1 MTENLSYDQIAEF
14 KQTFNYYDED
24 GGGNLS
30 LNELISKMKPLGSDD
45 SKSKLGDMMQMMQ
58 NVNSEKITF
67 PEFIYM
73 MGSTIKDD
81 DIEKELELAFV
92 EIVKK
97 GRDVPIEKNTLRRT
111 FTNLGEKVTD
121 EELNRVLE
129 AFDVDPES
137 PEQLHFDE
145 FVACMR
151 K

>member
-24 GGGNLS
+24 EGGCLS

-58 NVNSEKITF
+58 NINSEKITF
-67 PEFIYM
+67 PEFIFM

-97 GRDVPIEKNTLRRT
+97 GRNVPIEKNTLRRT

>member
-24 GGGNLS
+24 GGGSLS

-81 DIEKELELAFV
+81 DIEKELELAYI

>member
-24 GGGNLS
+24 GGGSLS
-30 LNELISKMKPLGSDD
+30 LNELISKMKPLGSDE